1 MSRAL
6 KVSGF
11 AGLTVQMLWGMQNVV
26 GLMQGGNPGPT
37 VGAHAHFGV
46 LSIAAVVAGFAVAEF
61 GVEGIQRSVA
71 VWGFVAGQ
79 WLLPATI
86 VGELFLPPQALLSAF
101 LWGILLTA
109 SMAVLAYNA
118 VQQ

>member
-1 MSRAL
+1 MSRTL

-11 AGLTVQMLWGMQNVV
+11 VGLTVQMLWGIGNVV
-26 GLMQGGNPGPT
+26 GLMQGGNPGAA
-37 VGAHAHFGV
+37 VGAHTHFGV
-46 LSIAAVVAGFAVAEF
+46 LSIAAVVTGFAVAEF
-61 GVEGIQRSVA
+61 GVSGTQRTVA

-86 VGELFLPPQALLSAF
+86 LGELFLPPQALLLSF
-101 LWGILLTA
+101 LWGALLTL
-109 SMAVLAYNA
+109 SMGVMAYNA